1 MRVDDAYDCDISNER
16 NRDITLLD
24 ALHYYMHTCITLN
37 ALHYCVRSRIRA
49 WSSVYTRACTHV
61 HTHVSYSSSGLA
73 WHYIHHITTDIV
85 VLLTVHYYTRCTI
98 TLSDFCVSP
107 SCWSPVHTSYYY
119 PNHISTHI
127 IVLQYITTHTARFH
141 IRISA
146 CVPPPPAQY
155 YTTYTYII
163 SLHTSYYYIQYM
175 TTHIKYLYTSSS
187 SSVLSTLKRM
197 TRQKVGGGR
206 LWLNTARL
214 NIYTHCSIT
223 HTQISVSLT
232 PPQVQ
237 YDATYIT
244 AWVVVLHTVNY
255 YTHCT
260 VTHSDICVSRSFS
273 SPVWH
278 YIYHITT
285 HIIYYYIHHIATHTA
300 LLHTRIS
307 MSLPPPLAR

>member
-1 MRVDDAYDCDISNER
+1 MYTRTYPCVLLFLWPSMTLHTSYY
-16 NRDITLLD
+16 NRHRSTTYSTLLHT
-24 ALHYYMHTCITLN
+24 LHYYTLGFLCVSLLLKPSITL
-37 ALHYCVRSRIRA
+37 
-49 WSSVYTRACTHV
+49 
-61 HTHVSYSSSGLA
+61 
-73 WHYIHHITTDIV
+73 
-85 VLLTVHYYTRCTI
+85 
-98 TLSDFCVSP
+98 
-107 SCWSPVHTSYYY
+107 HTSYYY

-141 IRISA
+141 TRISA

-175 TTHIKYLYTSSS
+175 TTYIKYLYTSSS
-187 SSVLSTLKRM
+187 SSLLSTLKRM

-260 VTHSDICVSRSFS
+260 VTHSDICVSCSFS